1 MGNLLAIAQREK
13 SKSPM
18 EELSTA
24 TISFENGV
32 GTDFRGKKRGKR
44 QVTILTQECWNDAS
58 RIHGNEIPWTTRR
71 ANLFISGFDLENSK
85 GKKIRIGNVELEITG
100 ELEPCNRMDAQVSG
114 LTKILTSNWR
124 GGVCCKINTEGDVT
138 VGDEVSLL
146 A

>member
-18 EELSTA
+18 DELST
-24 TISFENGV
+24 TSISFENGV

-44 QVTILTQECWNDAS
+44 QVTILTEECWNEAS
-58 RIHGNEIPWTTRR
+58 RIHGAEIPWTTRR

-100 ELEPCNRMDAQVSG
+100 ELEPCNRMDAQVPG
-114 LTKILTSNWR
+114 LTEILAANWR
-124 GGVCCKINTEGDVT
+124 GGVCCKVISEGTVS
-138 VGDEVSLL
+138 VGDAVFLN